1 MSKAPS
7 PNGLC
12 QCAVSMLGTDSC
24 AVQLRKPGIISLPD
38 WRSRLLLAATC
49 HVDVRL
55 ACVKPQE
62 LTEQGDGWAFFFFFL
77 IFRRRDKVE

>member
-12 QCAVSMLGTDSC
+12 QCAVSMLGADSC
-24 AVQLRKPGIISLPD
+24 AVQLRKPGSISLAD
-38 WRSRLLLAATC
+38 WRSRLLLSSTC

-55 ACVKPQE
+55 VCVKPQE
-62 LTEQGDGWAFFFFFL
+62 LTEQGTEGLFF
-77 IFRRRDKVE
+77 ISRRRDKVE

>member
-12 QCAVSMLGTDSC
+12 QCAVSMLGADSC
-24 AVQLRKPGIISLPD
+24 AAQSRQAGSISLPD
-38 WRSRLLLAATC
+38 WRSRLLLSAASH
-49 HVDVRL
+49 HVDVQL

-62 LTEQGDGWAFFFFFL
+62 LTEEDSFFY
-77 IFRRRDKVE
+77 IKEER